1 MLIPLKTGEKML
13 ATDLLLSV
21 WGYLHGAKP
30 TEVGENFTGLPYDPA
45 MFRDQMSQPVVFRD
59 LEVYVRMPE
68 DVAMEEGDLTT
79 FTENMGQLIDG
90 ELVQFVSADS
100 NFHLRRL

>member
-1 MLIPLKTGEKML
+1 ML
-13 ATDLLLSV
+13 ATDLLANV
-21 WGYLHGAKP
+21 CGYLNGSTPIYDANKV
-30 TEVGENFTGLPYDPA
+30 EQVGPDYAGLAYDPSL
-45 MFRDQMSQPVVFRD
+45 FRERVANPGVFRD